1 MSRHNEFIWNAR
13 PIYVWCERNSAKV
26 FLSPNKYA
34 VEQFFLFST
43 ISQFPE
49 VLLCWEK
56 KKVLSRKIMEKC
68 MHLYCFSFSRQNFFN
83 NGIFMISRKN
93 IDIISYT
100 SKWEQVFTVYPSYF
114 ALKKK
119 IFAKRNYCNF
129 KEATQIVLICFL
141 SFIQFNLV

>member
-34 VEQFFLFST
+34 VEQFSFFQLFHN
-43 ISQFPE
+43 FRKFYYVE
-49 VLLCWEK
+49 R
-56 KKVLSRKIMEKC
+56 KKVLSRKIMEKY
-68 MHLYCFSFSRQNFFN
+68 MHLYCFSISRQNFFN

-100 SKWEQVFTVYPSYF
+100 SKWEQVSTVYPSYF
-114 ALKKK
+114 ALKKE

-129 KEATQIVLICFL
+129 KGATQIVLICFL
-141 SFIQFNLV
+141 RFIQFNLV